1 MKSII
6 LILLTL
12 LFPIVGKSQINYS
25 FTYVSSS
32 CKLIVNLK
40 NTTNEFLFISPKFE
54 NSLDATYLDLKFLD
68 ENRTIIKQGKVYL
81 FNYSSGALP
90 ILIPNATTTYEIP
103 LYCNKYPNAR
113 SIEILF
119 HIEAQNKKRETL
131 FEKEICKCY
140 MLEE

>member
-90 ILIPNATTTYEIP
+90 ILIPNATTI
-103 LYCNKYPNAR
+103 
-113 SIEILF
+113 
-119 HIEAQNKKRETL
+119 
-131 FEKEICKCY
+131 
-140 MLEE
+140 